1 MIRPGFTLLFLLKKK
16 PWEKYLFPQLLNS
29 SLCSCGWS
37 NLFSSLM
44 GFLTG
49 SIQIGCSMFLTHS
62 KWKDNIRARL
72 YLSGV
77 WVAQEVD
84 VSHSICSICWRH
96 FCVHYGKKKVL
107 SCSVSLNPVLIDI
120 WTVWLPATYEVWSRK
135 LNAKSK
141 MFWTKPLCMDNRI
154 RQPGSA
160 AGLYFSNVG
169 WDMRANALRAP
180 PPASSVGCQRNA
192 EERKSQAG

>member
-29 SLCSCGWS
+29 PLCSCGWS

-84 VSHSICSICWRH
+84 ASHSICSFSWRH
-96 FCVHYGKKKVL
+96 FCVHYGKKKR
-107 SCSVSLNPVLIDI
+107 SKTSSRPVLFRFIESCPHWHWDSLASCNI
-120 WTVWLPATYEVWSRK
+120 WGLIKKAKCQKQNV
-135 LNAKSK
+135 LNK
-141 MFWTKPLCMDNRI
+141 
-154 RQPGSA
+154 
-160 AGLYFSNVG
+160 
-169 WDMRANALRAP
+169 
-180 PPASSVGCQRNA
+180 ASLHG
-192 EERKSQAG
+192 